1 MMYFMETLLQTAI
14 TAAKEAGD
22 AIMALYAST
31 EFETKADGSPVTVA
45 DMTANEIVLTHL
57 RTTHIPIL
65 TEESDGI
72 TVPYPEQLWIIDPI
86 DGTTGF
92 IKKNGEFA
100 VMIGLLEHGHSILG
114 VVYEPAH
121 NALYYARRGEGAYCE
136 KDGIKKA
143 LSVQSIAPAPLRFVR
158 TRNHATPFMDIVAE
172 KLHTTSILCG
182 GIGIKTNIIA
192 RGDGDFFFTLAELG
206 DWDVCAPSIIVTEAG
221 GTVTDCI
228 GNPLTYGTKNHR
240 LERGVIFSNTV
251 CHHDV
256 VTAIHT
262 SLPIQ
267 EAHQ

>member
-1 MMYFMETLLQTAI
+1 MMYFMEMLLQTAI
-14 TAAKEAGD
+14 NAAKEAGD
-22 AIMALYAST
+22 AIMTLYASS

-45 DMTANEIVLTHL
+45 DMTANEILLTHL

-72 TVPYPEQLWIIDPI
+72 TIPYPERLWIIDPI

-100 VMIGLLEHGHSILG
+100 VMIGLLEHGQSILG

-121 NALYYARRGEGAYCE
+121 NALYYACRGEGAYYE
-136 KDGIKKA
+136 KDGIKEA
-143 LSVQSIAPAPLRFVR
+143 LSVRSISPASLRFVR

-221 GTVTDCI
+221 GTVTDCT
-228 GNPLTYGTKNHR
+228 GNPLIYGTENHR
-240 LERGVIFSNTV
+240 LKQGVIFSNTV
-251 CHHDV
+251 CHHEV
-256 VTAIHT
+256 VTTIRT
-262 SLPIQ
+262 SLLIQ
-267 EAHQ
+267 EEHQ